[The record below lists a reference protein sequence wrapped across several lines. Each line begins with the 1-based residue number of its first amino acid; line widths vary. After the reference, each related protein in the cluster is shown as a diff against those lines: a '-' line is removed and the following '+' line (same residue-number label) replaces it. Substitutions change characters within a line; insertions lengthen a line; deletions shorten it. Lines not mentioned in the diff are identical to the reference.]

1 MYQLDIHK
9 KRCKIRIIIKDVKHA
24 MISNVLVFAE
34 CTVIIFILIIVFQE
48 EVVIMQSA
56 SQVREWWENKLKRHS
71 STCAL
76 TTFMYSVCVSVCLCV
91 FVYTFGIVTF
101 CTNI

>member
-1 MYQLDIHK
+1 MYQLDIQK
-9 KRCKIRIIIKDVKHA
+9 KKMENKDNNKRCETR
-24 MISNVLVFAE
+24 SNILVLAE

>member
-1 MYQLDIHK
+1 MYQLDIQTK
-9 KRCKIRIIIKDVKHA
+9 KMENKDNNKRCETRNDIKC
-24 MISNVLVFAE
+24 SAE

-76 TTFMYSVCVSVCLCV
+76 TTFMYSVCVSMCLCV